1 MIEIR
6 NLTKKYRELTVI
18 DNFCHSF
25 DGGKV
30 YGIMGENG
38 AGKSTLFRC
47 IAGIESYDGSVVV
60 NENKQIGYMNDTP
73 FYYSYVTGMEHIE
86 FCLRAKGKTISRDEI
101 EQLNEKFALPLQRYA
116 SRYSL
121 GMKKRLMLLTLML
134 QDNDIVIM
142 DEPFNGIDLAG
153 TIILRQW
160 LKDLKAQG
168 RCVILSSH
176 IVAAIADICDEMTY
190 IHQGK
195 AVCDFSGMSA
205 ASIEQYIMEEIL
217 SSHAPGAFVFFPKF
231 EIL

>member
-60 NENKQIGYMNDTP
+60 NENKQM
-73 FYYSYVTGMEHIE
+73 
-86 FCLRAKGKTISRDEI
+86 I

-205 ASIEQYIMEEIL
+205 ASIEQYIMEEFL
-217 SSHAPGAFVFFPKF
+217 SSHAPGQV
-231 EIL
+231 

>member
-153 TIILRQW
+153 TIILVCQ
-160 LKDLKAQG
+160 QH
-168 RCVILSSH
+168 LSSNISWKNSYH
-176 IVAAIADICDEMTY
+176 RMHQVRFDYKTIINIGTNIAKS
-190 IHQGK
+190 Q
-195 AVCDFSGMSA
+195 
-205 ASIEQYIMEEIL
+205 QQ
-217 SSHAPGAFVFFPKF
+217 FVFLPAVLNVFRHYVYDRPDY
-231 EIL
+231 

>member
-142 DEPFNGIDLAG
+142 DDNLGRIPEVIHVSHRTVGISKQNIVFALSVRISARK
-153 TIILRQW
+153 RQE
-160 LKDLKAQG
+160 KSFG
-168 RCVILSSH
+168 S
-176 IVAAIADICDEMTY
+176 
-190 IHQGK
+190 
-195 AVCDFSGMSA
+195 
-205 ASIEQYIMEEIL
+205 
-217 SSHAPGAFVFFPKF
+217 
-231 EIL
+231 

>member
-142 DEPFNGIDLAG
+142 DEPFNGI
-153 TIILRQW
+153 
-160 LKDLKAQG
+160 KDLKAQG

-217 SSHAPGAFVFFPKF
+217 SSHAPGQV
-231 EIL
+231 

>member
-1 MIEIR
+1 
-6 NLTKKYRELTVI
+6 
-18 DNFCHSF
+18 
-25 DGGKV
+25 
-30 YGIMGENG
+30 
-38 AGKSTLFRC
+38 
-47 IAGIESYDGSVVV
+47 
-60 NENKQIGYMNDTP
+60 
-73 FYYSYVTGMEHIE
+73 
-86 FCLRAKGKTISRDEI
+86 
-101 EQLNEKFALPLQRYA
+101 
-116 SRYSL
+116 
-121 GMKKRLMLLTLML
+121 MLLTLML

-205 ASIEQYIMEEIL
+205 ASIEQYIMEEFL
-217 SSHAPGAFVFFPKF
+217 SSHAPGAHWLM
-231 EIL
+231 ES